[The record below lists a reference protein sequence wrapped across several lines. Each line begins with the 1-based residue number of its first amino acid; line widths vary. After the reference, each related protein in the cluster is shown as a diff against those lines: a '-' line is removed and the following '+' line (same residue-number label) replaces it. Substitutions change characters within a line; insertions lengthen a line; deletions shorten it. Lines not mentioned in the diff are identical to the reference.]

1 MYRAVAVS
9 PHCMFAEGPCSRRLT
24 VMSPVPFENSP
35 ADAEAPTASAARP
48 IENATDATLSEAWV
62 TIRARKKLI
71 LAVAALGSIY
81 GFYQG
86 ATQPRLYDAS
96 GTIEIRSG
104 SSNEYRVGSGGG
116 IRNSPQISTEVAI
129 LKSDSLLLAVARDRN
144 LANDPAFMGP
154 SAHYRNIDD
163 PAVRLAVIGALQADI
178 SVAEI
183 PKTDIVRI
191 SCNTTKAQLSAD
203 IVNQLV
209 HDYIDRS
216 FQSRAD
222 ATNRVADFFSRQLDG
237 LKKEVE
243 TSQEQ
248 MLDLQKQLGVLGF
261 DPKDNQITSTL
272 DELNKAAG
280 IAEIARISAETRYQV
295 LSSMDPSILDQA
307 GSAYA
312 PSNVSS
318 LRGQLDAARTNLAQL
333 NVIYGPNNP
342 KEQAV
347 RDQIV
352 ELNKQVTE
360 EEARILSETKQVYLA
375 ARAQET
381 QTNAALEAEKVTA
394 YKLRDDL
401 LEYTLRE
408 REFESNRTLYDG
420 LKQRLRT
427 AGVEAGLESTEIE
440 PIDTAYPPLSP
451 TLKPRTNI
459 FVVDTFVMLIFG
471 LILAFVLESLDTGLR
486 SVAEIE
492 SVSGL
497 PSLAL
502 IPRARRSVSDETT
515 LSTAMRNLGTLSTP
529 KSQFSEAFR
538 ALRTS
543 LLLSV
548 AGGEPKVILLTS
560 ATPSEGK
567 TTVSINLACVL
578 AQRNVRV
585 LIIDADL
592 RRPTVHHRFGLNGK
606 VGLTSVLTGSVSL
619 EDAIQTVPEIPQLD
633 VLVSGP
639 VPPFPTEM
647 LGSETMHQLL
657 ERCRGMYTHIVMD
670 SPPLLSVTDSVVL
683 ARDADAVVMIV
694 RHGKSSKHAMRR
706 ARDLLVR
713 SGAPVTGIVLN
724 AVDLNSPEYY
734 AYYGYYGYTGYAAA
748 GVDSAG
754 WDPKTDSKEWAPRGT
769 DTHDPGK
776 GDTE

>member
-1 MYRAVAVS
+1 
-9 PHCMFAEGPCSRRLT
+9 
-24 VMSPVPFENSP
+24 MSPAPFENSP
-35 ADAEAPTASAARP
+35 ADAEVPAAPPGSSQ
-48 IENATDATLSEAWV
+48 NATDATLSEAWV

-71 LAVAALGSIY
+71 IAVAALGAIY

-86 ATQPRLYDAS
+86 ATQPLLYTAG

-104 SSNEYRVGSGGG
+104 SSNEYRLGGAAGGSDS
-116 IRNSPQISTEVAI
+116 RLPTEVAI
-129 LKSDSLLLAVARDRN
+129 LKSNSLLLSVARDRN

-154 SAHYRNIDD
+154 VGRYQNVDD
-163 PAVRLAVIGALQADI
+163 PNVRQRVIGALQRDI
-178 SVAEI
+178 QVGVTA
-183 PKTDIVRI
+183 KTDLVTIT
-191 SCNTTKAQLSAD
+191 CTTGKAQLSAD

-209 HDYIDRS
+209 QDYIAHS

-222 ATNRVADFFSRQLDG
+222 ATKRVEAFFSTQLDD
-237 LKKEVE
+237 LKQQVE

-248 MLDLQKQLGVLGF
+248 MLELQKKLGVLGF

-280 IAEIARISAETRYQV
+280 AAELARISAETKYQV

-312 PSNVSS
+312 PSNVSG
-318 LRGQLDAARTNLAQL
+318 LRSQLNAARTRLAE
-333 NVIYGPNNP
+333 VDVTEGPNNDEE
-342 KEQAV
+342 KSL
-347 RDQIV
+347 RNQIA
-352 ELNKQVTE
+352 ELNRQIDVE
-360 EEARILSETKQVYLA
+360 ENRILSGAKQAYLA
-375 ARAQET
+375 AKAEET
-381 QTNAALEAEKVTA
+381 QTGAALDAEKTTA

-401 LEYTLRE
+401 LQYTLRE
-408 REFESNRTLYDG
+408 REFEANRTLYDG
-420 LKQRLRT
+420 LEQRLRT

-440 PIDTAYPPLSP
+440 PIDPAYPPLGP
-451 TLKPRTNI
+451 TLKPRTGI
-459 FVVDTFVMLIFG
+459 VVIDTFVMLIFG
-471 LILAFVLESLDTGLR
+471 VILAFLLDSLDTGLR

-502 IPRARRSVSDETT
+502 IPRARRSVSDETS
-515 LSTAMRNLGTLSTP
+515 LSTAMRNLGTLSSP

-548 AGGEPKVILLTS
+548 AGGEPQVILLTS

-606 VGLTSVLTGSVSL
+606 IGLTSVLTGSVSL

-647 LGSETMHQLL
+647 LSSETMHQLL
-657 ERCRGMYTHIVMD
+657 ERCKGIYTHIVMD

-754 WDPKTDSKEWAPRGT
+754 WESKTASSDAEPRKHRRDTTDEGDSK
-769 DTHDPGK
+769 
-776 GDTE
+776 

>member
-1 MYRAVAVS
+1 
-9 PHCMFAEGPCSRRLT
+9 
-24 VMSPVPFENSP
+24 MSPVPIENAP
-35 ADAEAPTASAARP
+35 ADAEVPSPSAAAP
-48 IENATDATLSEAWV
+48 SNATDATLSEAWV

-71 LAVAALGSIY
+71 LAVAALGAIY
-81 GFYQG
+81 GIYEG

-104 SSNEYRVGSGGG
+104 SSNEYRVGSIGGG
-116 IRNSPQISTEVAI
+116 SNNSSLPTEITI

-154 SAHYRNIDD
+154 SAHYRNVDD
-163 PAVRLAVIGALQADI
+163 PAVRRAVIGALQQDI
-178 SVAEI
+178 SVIEI

-191 SCNTTKAQLSAD
+191 SCNTGKAQLSAD

-209 HDYIDRS
+209 QDYITRS

-222 ATNRVADFFSRQLDG
+222 ATKRVQDFFSRQLDD

-243 TSQEQ
+243 KSQERL
-248 MLDLQKQLGVLGF
+248 LDLQKQLGVLGF

-272 DELNKAAG
+272 DELNRAAG
-280 IAEIARISAETRYQV
+280 SAEIARIQAETRYQV
-295 LSSMDPSILDQA
+295 LSSMDPSTLDQA
-307 GSAYA
+307 GNAYA

-318 LRGQLDAARTNLAQL
+318 LRGQLAAARIRLAEL
-333 NVIYGPNNP
+333 ETTEKSNNP
-342 KEQAV
+342 DEREV
-347 RDQIV
+347 RNQIA
-352 ELNKQVTE
+352 ELNTQITE
-360 EEARILSETKQVYLA
+360 EENRILNETRQAYLA
-375 ARAQET
+375 AKAQEN
-381 QTNAALEAEKVTA
+381 QTNSALDSEKASA

-401 LEYTLRE
+401 LEYTLRT
-408 REFESNRTLYDG
+408 REYESNRALYDG
-420 LKQRLRT
+420 LEQRLRT
-427 AGVEAGLESTEIE
+427 ASVEAGLESTEIE
-440 PIDTAYPPLSP
+440 PVDTAYPPLGP

-459 FVVDTFVMLIFG
+459 FVVDTFVMLVLGI
-471 LILAFVLESLDTGLR
+471 ILAFVLESLDTGLR

-502 IPRARRSVSDETT
+502 IPRARRSVSDETS
-515 LSTAMRNLGTLSTP
+515 LSTAMRNLGTLSSP

-619 EDAIQTVPEIPQLD
+619 EDAIQTVSEIPQLD

-657 ERCRGMYTHIVMD
+657 ERCKGMYTHIVMD

-754 WDPKTDSKEWAPRGT
+754 WDAKAENKEWAPRT
-769 DTHDPGK
+769 SDKPDSDL
-776 GDTE
+776 GDKE

>member
-1 MYRAVAVS
+1 M
-9 PHCMFAEGPCSRRLT
+9 
-24 VMSPVPFENSP
+24 
-35 ADAEAPTASAARP
+35 
-48 IENATDATLSEAWV
+48 
-62 TIRARKKLI
+62 
-71 LAVAALGSIY
+71 AALGAIY

-86 ATQPRLYDAS
+86 ATQPRLYTAS

-104 SSNEYRVGSGGG
+104 SSNEYRIGISERGGDS
-116 IRNSPQISTEVAI
+116 RLPTEVAI
-129 LKSDSLLLAVARDRN
+129 LKSDSLLLSVAQDRN
-144 LANDPAFMGP
+144 LANNPAFVGA
-154 SAHYRNIDD
+154 SSHYQNLED
-163 PAVRLAVIGALQADI
+163 PVVRTRVVGALQREIAVNI
-178 SVAEI
+178 I
-183 PKTDIVRI
+183 PKTDLVSI
-191 SCNTTKAQLSAD
+191 SCTTGNAQLSAD

-209 HDYIDRS
+209 KNYIVHS
-216 FQSRAD
+216 FQSRD
-222 ATNRVADFFSRQLDG
+222 QATKRVANFFSSTLDD
-237 LKKEVE
+237 LKQQVE

-248 MLDLQKQLGVLGF
+248 MLELQKKLGVLGF
-261 DPKDNQITSTL
+261 DPKDNQITATL
-272 DELNKAAG
+272 DELNRAAG
-280 IAEIARISAETRYQV
+280 AAQLARISAETKYQV
-295 LSSMDPSILDQA
+295 LSSMDPSILDQT
-307 GSAYA
+307 GNAYA

-318 LRGQLDAARTNLAQL
+318 LRNLLNSARTSLAEL
-333 NVIYGPNNP
+333 DTTEGPNNDDER
-342 KEQAV
+342 KV
-347 RDQIV
+347 RNEIA
-352 ELNKQVTE
+352 ELNREIAVE
-360 EEARILSETKQVYLA
+360 ENRILSESKQAYLA
-375 ARAQET
+375 AKAQET
-381 QTNAALEAEKVTA
+381 QTNAALDAEKATA
-394 YKLRDDL
+394 YQLRDDL
-401 LEYTLRE
+401 LQYTLRE
-408 REFESNRTLYDG
+408 REFEANRTLYDG
-420 LKQRLRT
+420 LEQRLRT

-440 PIDTAYPPLSP
+440 PIDQAYAPLGP
-451 TLKPRTNI
+451 TLRPRTGI
-459 FVVDTFVMLIFG
+459 LIIDTFVMLIFG
-471 LILAFVLESLDTGLR
+471 IILAFLLESLDTGLR

-502 IPRARRSVSDETT
+502 IPRARRSVSDETS
-515 LSTAMRNLGTLSTP
+515 LSTAMRNLGTLSSP

-548 AGGEPKVILLTS
+548 AGGEPQVILLTS

-619 EDAIQTVPEIPQLD
+619 EEAIQTVTEIPQLD

-647 LGSETMHQLL
+647 LSSETMHQLL
-657 ERCRGMYTHIVMD
+657 ERCKGIYTHIVMD

-754 WDPKTDSKEWAPRGT
+754 WEAKNDSKTSAPRSAK
-769 DTHDPGK
+769 K
-776 GDTE
+776 GDSSRGESE

>member
-1 MYRAVAVS
+1 
-9 PHCMFAEGPCSRRLT
+9 
-24 VMSPVPFENSP
+24 MSPAPFENPP
-35 ADAEAPTASAARP
+35 ADAEVPAAPTG
-48 IENATDATLSEAWV
+48 ATQSGADATLSEAWV

-71 LAVAALGSIY
+71 IAVAALGAIY
-81 GFYQG
+81 GMYEG

-104 SSNEYRVGSGGG
+104 SSNEYRLGASNRFEEGS
-116 IRNSPQISTEVAI
+116 RLPTEVEI
-129 LKSDSLLLAVARDRN
+129 LKSDSLLLSVARDRN
-144 LANDPAFMGP
+144 LANNPAFMGP
-154 SAHYRNIDD
+154 VGRYQNVDD
-163 PAVRLAVIGALQADI
+163 PNVRVRVIGALKHDI
-178 SVAEI
+178 SVAVV

-191 SCNTTKAQLSAD
+191 NCNTSNAELSAE

-209 HDYIDRS
+209 QDYIAHS
-216 FQSRAD
+216 FQSRAE
-222 ATNRVADFFSRQLDG
+222 ATRRVENFFSTQLDD
-237 LKKEVE
+237 LKQQVE
-243 TSQEQ
+243 TSQAQ
-248 MLDLQKQLGVLGF
+248 MLELQKKLGVLGF

-272 DELNKAAG
+272 DELNKAADA
-280 IAEIARISAETRYQV
+280 AELARIGAETRYQV
-295 LSSMDPSILDQA
+295 LSSMSPDILDQA
-307 GSAYA
+307 GTAYVQ
-312 PSNVSS
+312 SNVSA
-318 LRGQLDAARTNLAQL
+318 LRGQLNAAYTDLAKL
-333 NVIYGPNNP
+333 EVTDGPNNP
-342 KEQAV
+342 KVLVIERQIAV
-347 RDQIV
+347 LKKQITV
-352 ELNKQVTE
+352 EE
-360 EEARILSETKQVYLA
+360 DRILSESKQAYLA
-375 ARAQET
+375 AKAQEN
-381 QTNAALEAEKVTA
+381 QTNSALDAEKAAA

-401 LEYTLRE
+401 LQYTLQE
-408 REFESNRTLYDG
+408 REYEANRALYDG
-420 LKQRLRT
+420 LEQRLRT
-427 AGVEAGLESTEIE
+427 AGVEAGLEATEIE
-440 PIDTAYPPLSP
+440 PIDKAYPPLSP
-451 TLKPRTNI
+451 TLKSKTSI
-459 FVVDTFVMLIFG
+459 LVVDTFVMLVFG
-471 LILAFVLESLDTGLR
+471 MILAFVLESLDTGLR

-502 IPRARRSVSDETT
+502 IPRARRSVSDETN
-515 LSTAMRNLGTLSTP
+515 LSTAMRNLGTLSSP

-606 VGLTSVLTGSVSL
+606 VGLTSVLTGSVTL
-619 EDAIQTVPEIPQLD
+619 EEAIQTVPEIPQLD

-647 LGSETMHQLL
+647 LSSETMHHLL
-657 ERCRGMYTHIVMD
+657 ERCKGMYTHIIMD

-706 ARDLLVR
+706 ARDLLIR

-754 WDPKTDSKEWAPRGT
+754 WESKNDSKDQAFKGPGKNGK
-769 DTHDPGK
+769 GK
-776 GDTE
+776 GDIE

>member
-1 MYRAVAVS
+1 
-9 PHCMFAEGPCSRRLT
+9 
-24 VMSPVPFENSP
+24 MSPVPFENSP
-35 ADAEAPTASAARP
+35 ADAEVPAGPAVGATQTAA
-48 IENATDATLSEAWV
+48 DATLSEAWV

-86 ATQPRLYDAS
+86 ATQPRLFTAS

-104 SSNEYRVGSGGG
+104 SSNEYRVGTSAGAA
-116 IRNSPQISTEVAI
+116 NSPRLPTEIAI
-129 LKSDSLLLAVARDRN
+129 LKSDSLLLEVARDRN
-144 LANDPAFMGP
+144 LANDPAFLGP
-154 SAHYRNIDD
+154 TGRYRNIDD
-163 PAVRLAVIGALQADI
+163 PAVRMAVVSALKRDI
-178 SVAEI
+178 SVGDI
-183 PKTDIVRI
+183 PKTDIVSI
-191 SCNTTKAQLSAD
+191 SCTTSKAQLSAD

-209 HDYIDRS
+209 QDYITHS

-222 ATNRVADFFSRQLDG
+222 ATNRVQDFFSRTLDG

-243 TSQEQ
+243 SSQEQ

-261 DPKDNQITSTL
+261 DPKDNQITTTL
-272 DELNKAAG
+272 DELNRAAG
-280 IAEIARISAETRYQV
+280 EAEIARIGAETRYQV

-312 PSNVSS
+312 PSNVSA
-318 LRGQLDAARTNLAQL
+318 LRSQLNAARVNLAQL

-342 KEQAV
+342 KEKAIK
-347 RDQIV
+347 DQIA
-352 ELNKQVTE
+352 ELDKQVAAE
-360 EEARILSETKQVYLA
+360 EERILSETKQLYLA
-375 ARAQET
+375 AKAQET
-381 QTNAALEAEKVTA
+381 QTNAALDAEKSTA
-394 YKLRDDL
+394 YKLRDEL

-408 REFESNRTLYDG
+408 REFESNRALYDG

-440 PIDTAYPPLSP
+440 PIDTAYAPLSP
-451 TLKPRTNI
+451 TLQPRTNI
-459 FVVDTFVMLIFG
+459 FVLDTFVMLIVG

-502 IPRARRSVSDETT
+502 IPRARRSVSDETS
-515 LSTAMRNLGTLSTP
+515 LSTAMRNLGTLSSP

-567 TTVSINLACVL
+567 TTVSINLACIL

-647 LGSETMHQLL
+647 LGSETMRLLL
-657 ERCRGMYTHIVMD
+657 ERCKGMYTHIVMD

-706 ARDLLVR
+706 ARDLLIR

-754 WDPKTDSKEWAPRGT
+754 WDAKAGSKEWTPRGP
-769 DTHDPGK
+769 DKRDPGK
-776 GDTE
+776 GETE

>member
-1 MYRAVAVS
+1 
-9 PHCMFAEGPCSRRLT
+9 
-24 VMSPVPFENSP
+24 MSPVPFENP
-35 ADAEAPTASAARP
+35 PVDAEAPAANAGAP
-48 IENATDATLSEAWV
+48 QNATDATLSEAWV

-71 LAVAALGSIY
+71 LAITALGAIY
-81 GFYQG
+81 GFYEG

-104 SSNEYRVGSGGG
+104 SSNEYRVGGAAGTQ
-116 IRNSPQISTEVAI
+116 NSSRLPTEIAI
-129 LKSDSLLLAVARDRN
+129 LKSDSLLLQVARDRN

-154 SAHYRNIDD
+154 STTYRNVDD
-163 PAVRLAVIGALQADI
+163 PAIRVAVIGTLQRDV
-178 SVAEI
+178 SVI
-183 PKTDIVRI
+183 DLPKTDILRI
-191 SCNTTKAQLSAD
+191 SCNTSKAQLSAD

-209 HDYIDRS
+209 RDYITHS

-222 ATNRVADFFSRQLDG
+222 ATKRVSDFFSTQLDD
-237 LKKEVE
+237 LKQQVE
-243 TSQEQ
+243 TSQKQ

-272 DELNKAAG
+272 DELNRAAG

-307 GSAYA
+307 GNAYT
-312 PSNVSS
+312 PSNVSN
-318 LRGQLDAARTNLAQL
+318 LRSQLDSARTLLAQDSA
-333 NVIYGPNNP
+333 IYGPNNP
-342 KEQAV
+342 KVQQV
-347 RDQIV
+347 RDQIA
-352 ELNKQVTE
+352 ELNKQIGE
-360 EEARILSETKQVYLA
+360 EEQRILSETKQAYLA
-375 ARAQET
+375 AKAQES
-381 QTNAALEAEKVTA
+381 QTNAALDAEKVAA

-408 REFESNRTLYDG
+408 REFESNRALYDG

-440 PIDTAYPPLSP
+440 PIDTAYAPLSP
-451 TLKPRTNI
+451 TLKPRMNI
-459 FVVDTFVMLIFG
+459 FIVDTFVMLIVG

-497 PSLAL
+497 PSMAL

-515 LSTAMRNLGTLSTP
+515 LTTAMRNLGTLSSP

-647 LGSETMHQLL
+647 LGSDTMRQLI
-657 ERCRGMYTHIVMD
+657 ERCKGMYTHIVMD

-706 ARDLLVR
+706 ARDLLLR

-724 AVDLNSPEYY
+724 AVDLSSPEYY

-754 WDPKTDSKEWAPRGT
+754 WESKADNKEASSRGPRGGS
-769 DTHDPGK
+769 DKPGSGK
-776 GDTE
+776 GDTA

>member
-1 MYRAVAVS
+1 
-9 PHCMFAEGPCSRRLT
+9 
-24 VMSPVPFENSP
+24 MSPVPFENSP
-35 ADAEAPTASAARP
+35 ADAEVPAAPAGAP
-48 IENATDATLSEAWV
+48 QNATDATLSEAWV

-71 LAVAALGSIY
+71 IAMALLGAIY

-86 ATQPRLYDAS
+86 ATQPLLYTAS

-104 SSNEYRVGSGGG
+104 SSNEYRVGAASQGGE
-116 IRNSPQISTEVAI
+116 RLPTEVAI
-129 LKSDSLLLAVARDRN
+129 LKSNSLLLSVARDRN
-144 LANDPAFMGP
+144 LANDPAFLG
-154 SAHYRNIDD
+154 SAGRYQNVDD
-163 PAVRLAVIGALQADI
+163 PVVRQRVIGTLQREI
-178 SVAEI
+178 SVGVI
-183 PKTDIVRI
+183 PKTDLVVI
-191 SCNTTKAQLSAD
+191 SCTTGKAQLSAD

-209 HDYIDRS
+209 QDYIAHS

-222 ATNRVADFFSRQLDG
+222 ATKRVEAFFSTQLDD
-237 LKKEVE
+237 LKQQVE

-248 MLDLQKQLGVLGF
+248 MLELQKKLGVLGF

-272 DELNKAAG
+272 DELNHAAG
-280 IAEIARISAETRYQV
+280 AAELGRINAQTRYQV
-295 LSSMDPSILDQA
+295 LSSMDPSILDQT
-307 GSAYA
+307 GNAYA
-312 PSNVSS
+312 PSNVSG
-318 LRGQLDAARTNLAQL
+318 LRGQLDNARTQLAEL
-333 NVIYGPNNP
+333 ETNDGPNNP
-342 KEQAV
+342 DV
-347 RDQIV
+347 RVLQNRIT
-352 ELNKQVTE
+352 ELNREIGIE
-360 EEARILSETKQVYLA
+360 ENRILSEAKQGYLA
-375 ARAQET
+375 SLAEET
-381 QTNAALEAEKVTA
+381 QTNAALDAEKATA

-401 LEYTLRE
+401 LQYTLRE
-408 REFESNRTLYDG
+408 REFEANRTLYDG
-420 LKQRLRT
+420 LEQRLRT

-440 PIDTAYPPLSP
+440 PIDPAYAPLGPS
-451 TLKPRTNI
+451 LKPRTGMLMMDAFI
-459 FVVDTFVMLIFG
+459 MLIFG
-471 LILAFVLESLDTGLR
+471 VILAFLLESLDTGLR

-502 IPRARRSVSDETT
+502 IPRARRSVSDETS
-515 LSTAMRNLGTLSTP
+515 LSTAMRNLGTLSSP

-548 AGGEPKVILLTS
+548 AGGEPQVILLTS

-619 EDAIQTVPEIPQLD
+619 EEAIQTVQEIPQLD

-647 LGSETMHQLL
+647 LSSETMHQLL
-657 ERCRGMYTHIVMD
+657 ERCKGIYTHIVMD

-713 SGAPVTGIVLN
+713 SGAPVTGVVLN

-754 WDPKTDSKEWAPRGT
+754 WESKGASNDSEPRKSKNSGSS
-769 DTHDPGK
+769 K
-776 GDTE
+776 GDGQ

>member
-1 MYRAVAVS
+1 
-9 PHCMFAEGPCSRRLT
+9 
-24 VMSPVPFENSP
+24 MSPAPFENSP
-35 ADAEAPTASAARP
+35 ADAEVPIASSGAPQ
-48 IENATDATLSEAWV
+48 NATDATLSEAWV

-71 LAVAALGSIY
+71 IAVAALGAIY
-81 GFYQG
+81 GFYEG
-86 ATQPRLYDAS
+86 ATQPRLYTAGGS
-96 GTIEIRSG
+96 IEIRSG
-104 SSNEYRVGSGGG
+104 SSNEYRIGATNQGGDS
-116 IRNSPQISTEVAI
+116 RLPTEVAI
-129 LKSDSLLLAVARDRN
+129 LKSNSLLLAVARNLN
-144 LANDPAFMGP
+144 LANDPAFLGP
-154 SAHYRNIDD
+154 SAHYQNVDD
-163 PAVRLAVIGALQADI
+163 PAVRQRVVGALQRDI
-178 SVAEI
+178 SVSVVA
-183 PKTDIVRI
+183 KTDLVGI
-191 SCNTTKAQLSAD
+191 SCTTGKAQLSAD

-209 HDYIDRS
+209 RDYIEHS

-222 ATNRVADFFSRQLDG
+222 ATKRVESFFSTQLDD
-237 LKKEVE
+237 LKQQVE

-248 MLDLQKQLGVLGF
+248 MLELQKKLGVLGF

-272 DELNKAAG
+272 DELNRAAG
-280 IAEIARISAETRYQV
+280 AAELARIAAETHYQV
-295 LSSMDPSILDQA
+295 LSSMDPSILDQT
-307 GSAYA
+307 GNAYA
-312 PSNVSS
+312 PSNVSA
-318 LRGQLDAARTNLAQL
+318 LRSQLNNLHTNLAQL
-333 NVIYGPNNP
+333 NTPDGDGPNNP
-342 KEQAV
+342 KVIAINSQIAELTQQIAV
-347 RDQIV
+347 
-352 ELNKQVTE
+352 E
-360 EEARILSETKQVYLA
+360 EGRILSESKQAYLA
-375 ARAQET
+375 SKAQEN
-381 QTNAALEAEKVTA
+381 QTNAALDAEKATA
-394 YKLRDDL
+394 YQLRDDL
-401 LEYTLRE
+401 LQYTLRE
-408 REFESNRTLYDG
+408 REFEANRTLYDG
-420 LKQRLRT
+420 LEQRLRT

-440 PIDTAYPPLSP
+440 PIDQAFAPLGP

-459 FVVDTFVMLIFG
+459 LVIDTFVMLIFG
-471 LILAFVLESLDTGLR
+471 VILAFVLESLDTGLR

-502 IPRARRSVSDETT
+502 IPRARRSVSDETS
-515 LSTAMRNLGTLSTP
+515 LSTAMRNLGTLSSP

-647 LGSETMHQLL
+647 LGSETMRDLL
-657 ERCRGMYTHIVMD
+657 ERCRGVYTHIVMD

-754 WDPKTDSKEWAPRGT
+754 WESKNDTKEWTPKNP
-769 DTHDPGK
+769 DK
-776 GDTE
+776 GDSSKGESE

>member
-1 MYRAVAVS
+1 
-9 PHCMFAEGPCSRRLT
+9 
-24 VMSPVPFENSP
+24 MSPVPLENSP
-35 ADAEAPTASAARP
+35 ADAEVPATASGTQQ
-48 IENATDATLSEAWV
+48 NATDATLSEAWV
-62 TIRARKKLI
+62 TIRSRKKLI
-71 LAVAALGSIY
+71 IAVAALGAIY
-81 GFYQG
+81 GYYQG
-86 ATQPRLYDAS
+86 ATQPRLYTAG

-104 SSNEYRVGSGGG
+104 SSNEYRMGGG
-116 IRNSPQISTEVAI
+116 AAGGDSRLPTEVAI
-129 LKSDSLLLAVARDRN
+129 LKSNSLLLSVARDRN

-154 SAHYRNIDD
+154 SPRYRNVDD
-163 PAVRLAVIGALQADI
+163 PVVRQSVIGALQRD
-178 SVAEI
+178 VNVGVV
-183 PKTDIVRI
+183 PKTDLVYI
-191 SCNTTKAQLSAD
+191 SCTTGKAQLSAD

-209 HDYIDRS
+209 QDYIAHS

-222 ATNRVADFFSRQLDG
+222 ATKRVATFFSSTLDD
-237 LKKEVE
+237 LKQQVE
-243 TSQEQ
+243 TSQGE
-248 MLDLQKQLGVLGF
+248 MLELQKKLGVLGF
-261 DPKDNQITSTL
+261 DPKDNQITATL
-272 DELNKAAG
+272 DELNHAAG
-280 IAEIARISAETRYQV
+280 AAELQRIDAETRYQI
-295 LSSMDPSILDQA
+295 LASMDPSILDQA
-307 GSAYA
+307 GNAYA
-312 PSNVSS
+312 PSNVST
-318 LRGQLDAARTNLAQL
+318 LRGALNNDRIRLADL
-333 NVIYGPNNP
+333 ETTEGPNHPDIIAIKN
-342 KEQAV
+342 QM
-347 RDQIV
+347 V
-352 ELNKQVTE
+352 ELNREIGVE
-360 EEARILSETKQVYLA
+360 ENRILSEAQQAYLA
-375 ARAQET
+375 SKAQET
-381 QTNAALEAEKVTA
+381 QTNAALDAEKATA

-401 LEYTLRE
+401 LQYTLRE
-408 REFESNRTLYDG
+408 RQFEADRNLYDG
-420 LKQRLRT
+420 LEQRLRT

-440 PIDTAYPPLSP
+440 PIDPAYAPLGP
-451 TLKPRTNI
+451 TLRPRTGI
-459 FVVDTFVMLIFG
+459 VMVDTFVMLIFG
-471 LILAFVLESLDTGLR
+471 VILAFLLESLDTGLR

-502 IPRARRSVSDETT
+502 IPRARRSVSDETS
-515 LSTAMRNLGTLSTP
+515 LSTAMRNLGTLSSP

-548 AGGEPKVILLTS
+548 AGGEPQVILLTS

-606 VGLTSVLTGSVSL
+606 VGLTSVLTGSVTL
-619 EDAIQTVPEIPQLD
+619 EEAIQTIPEIPQLD

-647 LGSETMHQLL
+647 LSSETMHQLL
-657 ERCRGMYTHIVMD
+657 DRCKGIYTHIVMD

-706 ARDLLVR
+706 ARDLLIR

-754 WDPKTDSKEWAPRGT
+754 WESKNDSKDSGSKRG
-769 DTHDPGK
+769 DK
-776 GDTE
+776 GDSQKGDSE

>member
-1 MYRAVAVS
+1 
-9 PHCMFAEGPCSRRLT
+9 
-24 VMSPVPFENSP
+24 MSPVPFENSP
-35 ADAEAPTASAARP
+35 ADADVPVAPAVTP
-48 IENATDATLSEAWV
+48 QNATDATLSEAWV
-62 TIRARKKLI
+62 TIRSRKKLI
-71 LAVAALGSIY
+71 IAVAALGAIY
-81 GFYQG
+81 GFYEG

-104 SSNEYRVGSGGG
+104 SSSQYRVGASGRGEDSS
-116 IRNSPQISTEVAI
+116 RLPTEVAI
-129 LKSDSLLLAVARDRN
+129 LKSDSLLLQVARDRN
-144 LANDPAFMGP
+144 LANDPAFMG
-154 SAHYRNIDD
+154 SAGRYRNIDD
-163 PAVRLAVIGALQADI
+163 PAVRRSVVAALQRDVSI
-178 SVAEI
+178 GVE

-191 SCNTTKAQLSAD
+191 SCNTPKAQLSAD

-209 HDYIDRS
+209 QDYITHS
-216 FQSRAD
+216 FQARQD
-222 ATNRVADFFSRQLDG
+222 ATKRVQDFFSTTLGD
-237 LKKEVE
+237 LKQEVE
-243 TSQEQ
+243 SSQEQ
-248 MLDLQKQLGVLGF
+248 MLDLQKRLGVLGF

-280 IAEIARISAETRYQV
+280 VAEIARISAETRYQV
-295 LSSMDPSILDQA
+295 LSNMDPNILDQA
-307 GSAYA
+307 GNAYA
-312 PSNVSS
+312 PSNIAN
-318 LRGQLDAARTNLAQL
+318 LRGQINAARSSLAQES
-333 NVIYGPNNP
+333 VIYGPNNP
-342 KEQAV
+342 KVKAIN
-347 RDQIV
+347 DQIA
-352 ELNKQVTE
+352 ELNKQITVE
-360 EEARILSETKQVYLA
+360 ESRILSETKQAYLA
-375 ARAQET
+375 AKAQEN
-381 QTNAALEAEKVTA
+381 QTNQALDTEKVTA

-440 PIDTAYPPLSP
+440 PLDTAYPPLSP
-451 TLKPRTNI
+451 TLRPRTNI
-459 FVVDTFVMLIFG
+459 FIVDTFVMLIAG
-471 LILAFVLESLDTGLR
+471 VILAFVLESLDTGLR

-497 PSLAL
+497 PSMAL
-502 IPRARRSVSDETT
+502 IPRARRNSSDETN
-515 LSTAMRNLGTLSTP
+515 LSTAMRNLGTISSP

-606 VGLTSVLTGSVSL
+606 IGLTSVLTGSVSL
-619 EDAIQTVPEIPQLD
+619 EEAIQTVPEIPQLD

-647 LGSETMHQLL
+647 LSSETMHELL
-657 ERCRGMYTHIVMD
+657 ERCKGIYTHIVMD

-683 ARDADAVVMIV
+683 ARDADAVVLIV

-748 GVDSAG
+748 GVDSSG
-754 WDPKTDSKEWAPRGT
+754 WDAKAEKKEWTPRTEDKRDSGR
-769 DTHDPGK
+769 
-776 GDTE
+776 GDS

>member
-1 MYRAVAVS
+1 
-9 PHCMFAEGPCSRRLT
+9 
-24 VMSPVPFENSP
+24 MSPVPVENSP
-35 ADAEAPTASAARP
+35 ADAEIPAPSTAGSTQ
-48 IENATDATLSEAWV
+48 NSTDATLSEAWV

-71 LAVAALGSIY
+71 LAVAALGAIY
-81 GFYQG
+81 GFYEG

-104 SSNEYRVGSGGG
+104 SSNEYRVGSGSNFESSS
-116 IRNSPQISTEVAI
+116 RLPTEVAI

-144 LANDPAFMGP
+144 LANNPAFMGP
-154 SAHYRNIDD
+154 SAKYRNVDD
-163 PAVRLAVIGALQADI
+163 PAVRVAVIGALQRDI
-178 SVAEI
+178 GVAEV

-191 SCNTTKAQLSAD
+191 SCNTSNAQLSAD

-209 HDYIDRS
+209 QEYIARS

-280 IAEIARISAETRYQV
+280 SAEIARISAETRYQV

-312 PSNVSS
+312 PSNVST
-318 LRGQLDAARTNLAQL
+318 LRVQLDNARTNLAQL
-333 NVIYGPNNP
+333 SPIYGPNNP
-342 KEQAV
+342 KVQAI
-347 RDQIV
+347 RDQIA
-352 ELNKQVTE
+352 ELDKQITE
-360 EEARILSETKQVYLA
+360 EENRILSETKQAYLA
-375 ARAQET
+375 AKAQEN
-381 QTNAALEAEKVTA
+381 QTNSALDAEKVTA

-440 PIDTAYPPLSP
+440 PIDLAYPPLGP

-471 LILAFVLESLDTGLR
+471 IILAFVLESLDTGLR

-515 LSTAMRNLGTLSTP
+515 LSTAMRNLGTLSSP

-619 EDAIQTVPEIPQLD
+619 EEAIQTVPEIPQLD

-647 LGSETMHQLL
+647 LGSETMRQLI
-657 ERCRGMYTHIVMD
+657 ERCKGMYTHIVMD

-754 WDPKTDSKEWAPRGT
+754 WDSKADSKEWTPRGP
-769 DTHDPGK
+769 DKPDPGK

>member
-1 MYRAVAVS
+1 
-9 PHCMFAEGPCSRRLT
+9 
-24 VMSPVPFENSP
+24 MSPAPFENPP
-35 ADAEAPTASAARP
+35 ADAEVPSPSASAGTP
-48 IENATDATLSEAWV
+48 QNATDATLSEAWV

-71 LAVAALGSIY
+71 IAVAALGAIY
-81 GFYQG
+81 GFYEG
-86 ATQPRLYDAS
+86 ATQPRLYDAA

-104 SSNEYRVGSGGG
+104 SSNEYRIGGTG
-116 IRNSPQISTEVAI
+116 QGDDSSRLPTEVAI
-129 LKSDSLLLAVARDRN
+129 LKSDSLLLSVARDRN

-154 SAHYRNIDD
+154 TARYRNVDD
-163 PAVRLAVIGALQADI
+163 PVVRHQVVGALQRDI
-178 SVAEI
+178 SVSII
-183 PKTDIVRI
+183 PKTDLVRI
-191 SCNTTKAQLSAD
+191 SCNTAKAQLSAD

-209 HDYIDRS
+209 QDYIAHS

-222 ATNRVADFFSRQLDG
+222 ATKRVESFFSTQLDD
-237 LKKEVE
+237 LKQQVE

-248 MLDLQKQLGVLGF
+248 MLELQKKLGVLGF

-272 DELNKAAG
+272 DELNRAADT
-280 IAEIARISAETRYQV
+280 AELERISAETRYQV
-295 LSSMDPSILDQA
+295 LSSMSPSVLDQA
-307 GSAYA
+307 GNAYA

-318 LRGQLDAARTNLAQL
+318 LRSQLNAAETNLAEI
-333 NVIYGPNNP
+333 NATDGPNNP
-342 KEQAV
+342 KEIAI
-347 RDQIV
+347 RDQIAQ
-352 ELNKQVTE
+352 LNKEIAVE
-360 EEARILSETKQVYLA
+360 ENRILSEAKQAYLSA
-375 ARAQET
+375 KAQEN
-381 QTNAALEAEKVTA
+381 QTNAALDAEKATA

-401 LEYTLRE
+401 LQYTLRE
-408 REFESNRTLYDG
+408 REFDANRTLYDG
-420 LKQRLRT
+420 LEQRLRT

-440 PIDTAYPPLSP
+440 PIDKAYPPLGP
-451 TLKPRTNI
+451 TLRPRTNI
-459 FVVDTFVMLIFG
+459 LVIDTFVMLVFG
-471 LILAFVLESLDTGLR
+471 VILAFVLESLDTGLR

-492 SVSGL
+492 TVSGL

-502 IPRARRSVSDETT
+502 IPRARRSVSDETS
-515 LSTAMRNLGTLSTP
+515 LSTAMRNLGTLSSP

-548 AGGEPKVILLTS
+548 AGGEPKIILLTS

-578 AQRNVRV
+578 AQRNVKV

-647 LGSETMHQLL
+647 LGSETMHHLL
-657 ERCRGMYTHIVMD
+657 ERCKGMYTHIVMD

-754 WDPKTDSKEWAPRGT
+754 WESKNDRKDWAARG
-769 DTHDPGK
+769 PGNGK
-776 GDTE
+776 GDAE

>member
-1 MYRAVAVS
+1 
-9 PHCMFAEGPCSRRLT
+9 
-24 VMSPVPFENSP
+24 MSPVPLENASVD
-35 ADAEAPTASAARP
+35 ADAASSSGGAPQS
-48 IENATDATLSEAWV
+48 NADATLSEAWV

-71 LAVAALGSIY
+71 LAVAALGAIY
-81 GFYQG
+81 GIYEG
-86 ATQPRLYDAS
+86 ATQPRLYDAA
-96 GTIEIRSG
+96 GTIEIKAG
-104 SSNEYRVGSGGG
+104 SSNEYRVGAGGS
-116 IRNSPQISTEVAI
+116 RENNSSLPTEVTI

-154 SAHYRNIDD
+154 SAHYRNVDD
-163 PAVRLAVIGALQADI
+163 PSVRRAVIGALQRDI

-191 SCNTTKAQLSAD
+191 SCNTAKAQLSAD

-209 HDYIDRS
+209 QDYITRS

-222 ATNRVADFFSRQLDG
+222 ATKRVEDFFSRQLDD
-237 LKKEVE
+237 LQKEVE

-248 MLDLQKQLGVLGF
+248 MLDLQKRLGVLGF

-280 IAEIARISAETRYQV
+280 GAEIARIQAETRYQV

-307 GSAYA
+307 GNAYA
-312 PSNVSS
+312 PSNITS
-318 LRGQLDAARTNLAQL
+318 LRSQLYQARTTLAQL
-333 NVIYGPNNP
+333 SATLGPDHF
-342 KEQAV
+342 KVQAIQN
-347 RDQIV
+347 QIA
-352 ELNKQVTE
+352 ELNKQIADE
-360 EEARILSETKQVYLA
+360 ENRILSETKQAYLA
-375 ARAQET
+375 AQAQET
-381 QTNAALEAEKVTA
+381 QTNSALNAEKDTA

-401 LEYTLRE
+401 LEYTLRA
-408 REFESNRTLYDG
+408 REYESKRTLYEG
-420 LKQRLRT
+420 LEQRLRT

-459 FVVDTFVMLIFG
+459 FVIDTFVMLILG
-471 LILAFVLESLDTGLR
+471 VILAFIMESLDTGLR

-515 LSTAMRNLGTLSTP
+515 LSTAMRNLGTLSSP

-619 EDAIQTVPEIPQLD
+619 EDAIQTVTEIPQLD

-657 ERCRGMYTHIVMD
+657 DRCKGMYTHIVMD

-754 WDPKTDSKEWAPRGT
+754 WDAKADNKEWTPKNP
-769 DTHDPGK
+769 DKSDPDS
-776 GDTE
+776 GDKE

>member
-1 MYRAVAVS
+1 
-9 PHCMFAEGPCSRRLT
+9 
-24 VMSPVPFENSP
+24 MSPAPFENPP
-35 ADAEAPTASAARP
+35 ADAEVPATASGAP
-48 IENATDATLSEAWV
+48 QNATDATLSEAWV

-71 LAVAALGSIY
+71 LGVAALGAIY

-104 SSNEYRVGSGGG
+104 SSNEYRLGATERGDQGS
-116 IRNSPQISTEVAI
+116 RLPTEIAI
-129 LKSDSLLLAVARDRN
+129 LKSESLLLDVARDQN
-144 LANDPAFMGP
+144 LANDPAFLGP
-154 SAHYRNIDD
+154 AARYQNVDD
-163 PAVRLAVIGALQADI
+163 PVVRHRVIAALERDI
-178 SVAEI
+178 TVVVI
-183 PKTDIVRI
+183 PKTDLVRI
-191 SCNTTKAQLSAD
+191 SCNTGKAQLSAD

-209 HDYIDRS
+209 KDYITHS
-216 FQSRAD
+216 FKSRD
-222 ATNRVADFFSRQLDG
+222 EATKRVSNFFSTTLDD
-237 LKKEVE
+237 LKQQVE

-248 MLDLQKQLGVLGF
+248 MLELQKKLGVLGF
-261 DPKDNQITSTL
+261 DPKDNQITTTL
-272 DELNKAAG
+272 DDLNKAAG
-280 IAEIARISAETRYQV
+280 VAELARIAAETRYQV

-307 GSAYA
+307 GNAYT
-312 PSNVSS
+312 PSNVSN
-318 LRGQLDAARTNLAQL
+318 LRGLLNAAQTSLAQL
-333 NVIYGPNNP
+333 SATLGPNHYKVVGLRNQVDELQ
-342 KEQAV
+342 KEIAV
-347 RDQIV
+347 
-352 ELNKQVTE
+352 E
-360 EEARILSETKQVYLA
+360 EKRILSEAQQTYLA
-375 ARAQET
+375 AQAQEN
-381 QTNAALEAEKVTA
+381 QTNNALDAEKATA

-401 LEYTLRE
+401 LQYTLRE
-408 REFESNRTLYDG
+408 REYEANRTLYDG
-420 LKQRLRT
+420 LEQRLRT

-440 PIDTAYPPLSP
+440 PIDKAYPPLGP

-459 FVVDTFVMLIFG
+459 LIIDTFVMLIFG
-471 LILAFVLESLDTGLR
+471 VILAFVLESLDTGLR

-502 IPRARRSVSDETT
+502 IPRARRSVSDETS
-515 LSTAMRNLGTLSTP
+515 LSTAMRNLGTLSSP

-619 EDAIQTVPEIPQLD
+619 EDAIQTIPEIPQLD

-647 LGSETMHQLL
+647 LSSETMRQLL
-657 ERCRGMYTHIVMD
+657 ERVRGMYTHIVMD

-706 ARDLLVR
+706 ARDLLIR

-754 WDPKTDSKEWAPRGT
+754 WESKAENKEWNSKGPDKGG
-769 DTHDPGK
+769 PGK
-776 GDTE
+776 GDSE

>member
-1 MYRAVAVS
+1 
-9 PHCMFAEGPCSRRLT
+9 
-24 VMSPVPFENSP
+24 MSPVPFENQA
-35 ADAEAPTASAARP
+35 ADAELPVAAPGGAQTSA
-48 IENATDATLSEAWV
+48 DATLSEAWV
-62 TIRARKKLI
+62 TIRTRKKLI
-71 LAVAALGSIY
+71 IAMAALGGIY

-86 ATQPRLYDAS
+86 STQPRLYDS
-96 GTIEIRSG
+96 GATIEIRSG
-104 SSNEYRVGSGGG
+104 SSNEYRLGAASSEGAG
-116 IRNSPQISTEVAI
+116 RLPTEVAI
-129 LKSDSLLLAVARDRN
+129 LKSESLLLSVARDRN
-144 LANDPAFMGP
+144 LANNPAFMGP
-154 SAHYRNIDD
+154 SDHYRNVDD
-163 PAVRLAVIGALQADI
+163 PVVRNAVIGALEAEI
-178 SVAEI
+178 SVGVI
-183 PKTDIVRI
+183 PKTDLVRI
-191 SCNTTKAQLSAD
+191 TCTTGNAQLSAD

-209 HDYIDRS
+209 HDYITHS

-222 ATNRVADFFSRQLDG
+222 ATKRVADFFSTQLDD
-237 LKKEVE
+237 LKQQVE

-248 MLDLQKQLGVLGF
+248 MLDLQKRLGVLGF

-272 DELNKAAG
+272 NQLNSAADS
-280 IAEIARISAETRYQV
+280 AEIARIGAETRYQV
-295 LSSMDPSILDQA
+295 LSSMDPNILDQA
-307 GSAYA
+307 GNAYA
-312 PSNVSS
+312 PSNVSG
-318 LRGQLDAARTNLAQL
+318 LRGQLYAAQSNLAQL
-333 NVIYGPNNP
+333 NAIYGPNNP
-342 KEQAV
+342 KEQGV
-347 RDQIV
+347 RDQIE
-352 ELNKQVTE
+352 ELNKEIAE
-360 EEARILSETKQVYLA
+360 EESRILSETKQVFLA
-375 ARAQET
+375 AKAQET
-381 QTNAALEAEKVTA
+381 QTNAALDAEKATA

-408 REFESNRTLYDG
+408 REFESNRMLYDG

-440 PIDTAYPPLSP
+440 PIDAAYPALGP
-451 TLKPRTNI
+451 TLKPRMNI
-459 FVVDTFVMLIFG
+459 FVVDTFVMLILG
-471 LILAFVLESLDTGLR
+471 VIVAFVLESLDTGLR
-486 SVAEIE
+486 SVSEIE

-497 PSLAL
+497 PSMAL
-502 IPRARRSVSDETT
+502 IPRTRRSVSDETS
-515 LSTAMRNLGTLSTP
+515 LSTAMRNLGTLSQP

-548 AGGEPKVILLTS
+548 AGGEPKLILLTS

-606 VGLTSVLTGSVSL
+606 IGLTSVLTGSVTL
-619 EDAIQTVPEIPQLD
+619 EQAIQNVPEIPQLD

-647 LGSETMHQLL
+647 LGSETMRQLL
-657 ERCRGMYTHIVMD
+657 EKCRGIYTHIVMD

-754 WDPKTDSKEWAPRGT
+754 WDAKTATKNRNTDDPPPRDSGNGGAA
-769 DTHDPGK
+769 
-776 GDTE
+776 